1 MRFAIAS
8 LLILAAQVA
17 YAGING
23 SGQQRDEPLGAFNAP
38 RQSRHSLSNPYGAG
52 SRYRSDGLMNPYSRY
67 GSRYSNQSWRNPYAT
82 RAPQLYQNNQY
93 RGRWA
98 RTATSSIPRR
108 TPTGPTAAGIRPAAS
123 TIPTGLAAA
132 TRSRSTSGRGG
143 NRRSGVRGAPKVG
156 LGSLLAAG
164 GAHYRTGHW

>member
-93 RGRWA
+93 RGRWSTN
-98 RTATSSIPRR
+98 RYQFDSTSNPYGPYGSRYSPSSINNPY
-108 TPTGPTAAGIRPAAS
+108 GAG
-123 TIPTGLAAA
+123 
-132 TRSRSTSGRGG
+132 SRYSQPIYVWPGR
-143 NRRSGVRGAPKVG
+143 
-156 LGSLLAAG
+156 
-164 GAHYRTGHW
+164 